1 MPCIPEYQ
9 VKIDE
14 WLNCIGEY
22 ANVLPYHPDNKQMEE
37 IISTRIYMLKSEI
50 DKLIKNES
58 DELKRYVSTI
68 YSQYKDMEGKWD
80 IAEDVHLNIQNGNQ

>member
-1 MPCIPEYQ
+1 MPHIPEYQ
-9 VKIDE
+9 HKIDE
-14 WLNCIGEY
+14 WLTYIGEY

-50 DKLIKNES
+50 DNLIKNES

-68 YSQYKDMEGKWD
+68 YSRYKDMEGKWD
-80 IAEDVHLNIQNGNQ
+80 IAEDVHLNRQNGNQ